1 MMFYKILNKTDL
13 EAYAN
18 KVLDEPMPIVLNF
31 GAYNAVVS
39 HECGDPNIDTYHVIL
54 FNPENDPIE
63 HTVLNCYDD
72 YFEQLDS
79 IFYETCEKET
89 DDPSDE
95 DETIMVSL
103 TKKQIS
109 CLKRLISDKIYS
121 SEAGPHTITASIRPN
136 PESDKINTDLL
147 RKSIMSS
154 LEFRGEL
161 WKILDIL
168 KIYDTSPNN

>member
-1 MMFYKILNKTDL
+1 MLFYRILNRTDL

-39 HECGDPNIDTYHVIL
+39 HECGDPDTDTYHVIL
-54 FNPENDPIE
+54 FNPENEPIE

-79 IFYETCEKET
+79 IFCETCEKA
-89 DDPSDE
+89 DKLSDE
-95 DETIMVSL
+95 NETIMVSL

-109 CLKRLISDKIYS
+109 CLKRFISDKIYS
-121 SEAGPHTITASIRPN
+121 SEAGPHTITVSIRPN
-136 PESDKINTDLL
+136 LESDKINTDLL
-147 RKSIMSS
+147 RKSVMSS

>member
-1 MMFYKILNKTDL
+1 MLFYRILNRTDL

-39 HECGDPNIDTYHVIL
+39 HECGDSDADTYHVIL

-63 HTVLNCYDD
+63 HAVLNCYDD
-72 YFEQLDS
+72 YFERLDS
-79 IFYETCEKET
+79 IFCETCEKADSLT
-89 DDPSDE
+89 DE
-95 DETIMVSL
+95 NETIMVSL

-109 CLKRLISDKIYS
+109 CLKRLVFNKICS
-121 SEAGPHTITASIRPN
+121 SP
-136 PESDKINTDLL
+136 
-147 RKSIMSS
+147 
-154 LEFRGEL
+154 EFRGEL